1 MKKMKIIGGA
11 FSSTQKPKS
20 EYVIRL
26 DRFGGDLLV
35 RYFKA
40 HPREQYSNETIAT
53 ELPAFDPAS
62 TPLMRLTVTER
73 NFIEPAAVTSDKS
86 MESMVLSEIGRHIFR
101 PTIGNTTICGAGER
115 NDFAAFVLPF
125 GSDGAVSEVYN
136 HFTESGG
143 VKGVVPRNGRLRGA
157 QPIFILYSDV
167 ANAPLDDWTMIYI
180 DSSPFVLEDGTAGLW
195 QPAPNGFN
203 LYSLLPTL
211 TVEAPAIV
219 DANGVATM
227 SVKLSRNEKTLNYS
241 GELALEAVSG
251 YLPKRRVTVEN
262 GVGTFKAMALGLDAG
277 DQVRVKIGT
286 RNITGLAEAQITVA

>member
-1 MKKMKIIGGA
+1 MKKMKIIGSA

-26 DRFGGDLLV
+26 DRFGDDLLV

-40 HPREQYSNETIAT
+40 HPREQYFNEAIAT

-62 TPLMRLTVTER
+62 TALMRLTVTER

-86 MESMVLSEIGRHIFR
+86 MEGMVLSEIGRHIFR
-101 PTIGNTTICGAGER
+101 PTIGNATICGAGER

-125 GSDGAVSEVYN
+125 GSDGGVAEVYN

-143 VKGVVPRNGRLRGA
+143 VKGIVPRNGRLRGA

-167 ANAPLDDWTMIYI
+167 ANAHLDDWTMIYI
-180 DSSPFVLEDGTAGLW
+180 DSPPFVFEDNTVGLW

-211 TVEAPAIV
+211 TVEAPAAV

-227 SVKLSRNEKTLNYS
+227 SVKLSRNEKTLDYS

-277 DQVRVKIGT
+277 DQLRVKIGT
-286 RNITGLAEAQITVA
+286 RNVTGLAEAQITVA